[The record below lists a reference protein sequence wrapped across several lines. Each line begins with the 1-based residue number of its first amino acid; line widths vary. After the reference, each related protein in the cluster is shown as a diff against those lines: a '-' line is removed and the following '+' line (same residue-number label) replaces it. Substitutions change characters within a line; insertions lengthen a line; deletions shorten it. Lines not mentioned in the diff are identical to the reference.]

1 MALGKR
7 PKLTLGPKKKP
18 TDTPEHKEK
27 NLETRPKL
35 TLGLKKKL
43 ENAQNVGNAENLN
56 NDSDTQR
63 PKLTLGVRRKTE
75 FKPPRTKHS
84 FPSGTE
90 KREWTPMGLRRREFV
105 NPQQRKYPS
114 RFAVTKP
121 FPPHKLPKVAGRLE
135 INIKITEVP
144 NWVQT
149 VKRGWQRFCV
159 NVNGQIVQM
168 KVRPKT
174 WTRLLQADQQYPHWV
189 ASITGKMGHRIK
201 NGFELL
207 EPAVQ
212 IYEKKRKT
220 AVDAES

>member
-7 PKLTLGPKKKP
+7 PKLTLGPRKKA
-18 TDTPEHKEK
+18 TEVLEQKEK

-43 ENAQNVGNAENLN
+43 EAENAGN
-56 NDSDTQR
+56 IGNSENPNSDDVQR

-75 FKPPRTKHS
+75 FKPPRTRNS
-84 FPSGTE
+84 FHPGGGME
-90 KREWTPMGLRRREFV
+90 RREWGPGMRRREFV
-105 NPQQRKYPS
+105 NPLQRKHSS
-114 RFAVTKP
+114 RFAVSKS
-121 FPPHKLPKVAGRLE
+121 FPPHKLPKVPGRLE
-135 INIKITEVP
+135 INIKITQVP

-159 NVNGQIVQM
+159 NANGQIVQM
-168 KVRPKT
+168 KVRPRT
-174 WTRLLQADQQYPHWV
+174 WSRLLEADKQYPHWV
-189 ASITGKMGHRIK
+189 ASITGTMGHRIK

-212 IYEKKRKT
+212 IYEKKPKSP
-220 AVDAES
+220 DE

>member
-7 PKLTLGPKKKP
+7 PKLTLGPKKKS
-18 TDTPEHKEK
+18 TELQDQKEK

-43 ENAQNVGNAENLN
+43 ENAQNAENTHN
-56 NDSDTQR
+56 ESEPR
-63 PKLTLGVRRKTE
+63 PKLTLGVRRKQRE
-75 FKPPRTKHS
+75 FKPSQTMS
-84 FPSGTE
+84 SYPSEGGGME
-90 KREWTPMGLRRREFV
+90 KREWNPMGFRRREFV
-105 NPQQRKYPS
+105 NPQQRKQPS
-114 RFAVTKP
+114 RFTATKP

-159 NVNGQIVQM
+159 NANGQIVQM
-168 KVRPKT
+168 KVRPRT
-174 WTRLLQADQQYPHWV
+174 WMRLLEADKQYPYWV

-212 IYEKKRKT
+212 IYEKKRK
-220 AVDAES
+220 AVDAD